1 MVILSIIILSYNTKE
16 LTVKCLESIV
26 SQYMEQLE
34 NGEFEIIVVDNA
46 SSDASASKISN
57 LKSQISN
64 LKVIKNKENL
74 GFAKGCNIGARES
87 RGRYLLFLNSDTEVL
102 DRGFLGMIK
111 FLEENDNV
119 TILGGKLLNKDGS
132 AQPSCGKFYNL
143 FNLFLMLMGIERFG
157 VLKSSPKNI
166 QRVDWVSGGCMMIRS
181 KFFQEIG
188 GFDEKFFMY
197 TEDMELCF
205 RAKKIDNP
213 TYFYPNV
220 KVLHK
225 TLGSSSKAFAIIN
238 IYKGLLYFYR
248 KHKSHLEY
256 LVARIML
263 VVKGRIVIFLG
274 LIVNNKTL
282 INTYSRAIKF

>member
-1 MVILSIIILSYNTKE
+1 
-16 LTVKCLESIV
+16 
-26 SQYMEQLE
+26 
-34 NGEFEIIVVDNA
+34 
-46 SSDASASKISN
+46 
-57 LKSQISN
+57 
-64 LKVIKNKENL
+64 
-74 GFAKGCNIGARES
+74 
-87 RGRYLLFLNSDTEVL
+87 
-102 DRGFLGMIK
+102 MIK